1 MLTLLS
7 IMALSCELLAHTLP
21 ELEAEAIQ
29 QVELACDSRCNTQV
43 IQVSSEAPPPR
54 GSKASQNSAII

>member
-7 IMALSCELLAHTLP
+7 IMALSCEFLAHTLP